1 MGFFDFF
8 SRYVPTAPEKLEPA
22 HQSMVDVMAAVS
34 CSDGEV
40 TPDEYNV
47 VLANIQDFVGVREE
61 VAELIVEKSF
71 EILEDDHGVE
81 RLLGRLSDVTLEKNE
96 RFGVYMSG
104 YAVALL
110 GERGEEPAERALLER
125 VGDILDLGASERAE
139 IERQCRE
146 ALKAAN
152 A

>member
-1 MGFFDFF
+1 MGFLDFF
-8 SRYVPTAPEKLEPA
+8 SRYVPTAPKRLEPA

-34 CSDGEV
+34 CADGEV

-47 VLANIQDFVGVREE
+47 VLANIQDFVGVSEE

-71 EILEDDHGVE
+71 EILEGEHGVE
-81 RLLGRLSDVTLEKNE
+81 RLLARLKEATLEENE
-96 RFGVYMSG
+96 RFGIYMSG

-125 VGDILDLGASERAE
+125 VGEILAIDASERAG

-146 ALKAAN
+146 ALAA
-152 A
+152 ASS